1 MKNIRGAGRKPKIDK
16 ETMDVIKHR
25 ISTGEKISNLAHEYG
40 ISRQALYKRLKADD
54 KECLVL
60 DYVIDGSC
68 ATRIEIDVA
77 HECFYFID
85 YALKMSDRA
94 FGAAS
99 NPDWNALRE
108 LLQNEFFYTRELG
121 TQRPVKEFIC
131 QDVFKDTFSLDDV
144 LGMEKGHLQLI
155 SLSDSQQMPQFHFSS
170 RNLLFQRTDTDGYQL
185 KALSDDRRFFVKS
198 QAIIGGNRMDD
209 WAVELIA
216 SNFCRQLGIS
226 CIEQRECEFI
236 YGNQSYKAVFSK
248 NFELDGYTF
257 VSFERLLE
265 RMGLSSNDE
274 EFICLDAI
282 GKMKWCAQKLAAAGD
297 LSYEDTLQYMLNLAL
312 IDCLVANVDRHTKNF
327 GLFFNSYTGKY
338 EIPAIFDNGMGLFE
352 HDCYKDSYGTF
363 DDAMMNVYVAP
374 YGEDPFD
381 MLRMID
387 REFDLLARF
396 PNLRKLEINSLW
408 MTPFA
413 KEYLERVFIL
423 WQKCD

>member
-16 ETMDVIKHR
+16 EAMDVIKHR
-25 ISTGEKISNLAHEYG
+25 ISTGEKIADLAHEYG
-40 ISRQALYKRLKADD
+40 ISRQALYKRLKTDD
-54 KECLVL
+54 KERLVL
-60 DYVIDGSC
+60 DYVIDGLC
-68 ATRIEIDVA
+68 ATRIEIDVV
-77 HECFYFID
+77 HEHFYFID
-85 YALKMSDRA
+85 YALKISDRA
-94 FGAAS
+94 FGADS

-121 TQRPVKEFIC
+121 IQRSVKEFIC

-144 LGMEKGHLQLI
+144 LGMEKGHFRLI

-170 RNLLFQRTDTDGYQL
+170 RNLLFQRADTDGYQL

-198 QAIIGGNRMDD
+198 QAVIGGKRMDD

-216 SNFCRQLGIS
+216 SDFCRQLGIP

-236 YGNQSYKAVFSK
+236 YGNQSYKAVYSK

-274 EFICLDAI
+274 EFIHLDAI
-282 GKMKWCAQKLAAAGD
+282 GKMKWCAHKLAAAGN
-297 LSYEDTLQYMLNLAL
+297 LHYEDTLQYMLNLAL
-312 IDCLVANVDRHTKNF
+312 IDCLVANVDRHTKNY

-352 HDCYKDSYGTF
+352 HDCYKDSYDAF

-387 REFDLLARF
+387 KEFDLLARF

-413 KEYLERVFIL
+413 REYLERVLAL